1 MSNDNLLKTLQLVQ
15 SQIDALLEFNPNT
28 NELSN
33 GVINACFVVSKD
45 YQYLFVIF
53 SKIVEKP

>member
-28 NELSN
+28 NELTN
-33 GVINACFVVSKD
+33 GVINACFVVLNS
-45 YQYLFVIF
+45 Q
-53 SKIVEKP
+53 KILI

>member
-33 GVINACFVVSKD
+33 GVINACFVVSKNHK
-45 YQYLFVIF
+45 Y
-53 SKIVEKP
+53 